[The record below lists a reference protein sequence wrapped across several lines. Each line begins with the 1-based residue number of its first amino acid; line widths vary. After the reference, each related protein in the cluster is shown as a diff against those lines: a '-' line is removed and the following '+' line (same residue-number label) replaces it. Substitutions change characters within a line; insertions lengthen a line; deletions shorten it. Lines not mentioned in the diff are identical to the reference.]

1 MVVKTP
7 TITAVLGL
15 KASELLSLSLE
26 LSLDD
31 TGGGGDDVVAPLSSS
46 RLGIAPFSFGL

>member
-15 KASELLSLSLE
+15 KATEFLSPSLE
-26 LSLDD
+26 LSFDD
-31 TGGGGDDVVAPLSSS
+31 TGGGDDVVAPLSSS
-46 RLGIAPFSFGL
+46 RLGIASFSFEL